1 MKNNKKFEII
11 NQKIT
16 SDQDFYNQ
24 LKNIYEIINKT
35 KERRDIVNKFSTTVF
50 FYNIKYLRKKTL
62 RSINYH

>member
-50 FYNIKYLRKKTL
+50 FYNIKHLRKKTL